1 MEDGIINALTLAT
14 LLTTTMMPSMAFS
27 VQESKTFTTPVS
39 GELVGEIAK
48 LRKCRA
54 KRIAVSLREMA
65 ITVQDTTPYVSW
77 TNK

>member
-14 LLTTTMMPSMAFS
+14 LLTTTMVPGMAFS
-27 VQESKTFTTPVS
+27 VQESKNFTTPVS
-39 GELVGEIAK
+39 GEPVGEIAK

-65 ITVQDTTPYVSW
+65 ITAQDTMPLR
-77 TNK
+77 

>member
-14 LLTTTMMPSMAFS
+14 LLTTTMMPGMAFS

-39 GELVGEIAK
+39 GEPVGAVSK

-54 KRIAVSLREMA
+54 KRIVVNLKEKAPTAR
-65 ITVQDTTPYVSW
+65 IIR
-77 TNK
+77 